1 MKIWSV
7 HTGTH
12 CACLQQC
19 IFHYPWKARPPQSEP
34 PSRSCTSFKHLV
46 VNRAVFFFHSAGFCT
61 DTEYAQHI
69 KAQFC
74 SRHATKTN
82 ALARREASSRKT
94 TKKKKLRKK
103 PKNFNHWI
111 VFKDQP
117 SNEWQNKYQLTVRL
131 HKVDTHLLTYCVP
144 PKKTTN
150 RNSCLPDAVKFWL
163 AKGNDTALDTVRR
176 RSSYLQRQSARWRK
190 V

>member
-117 SNEWQNKYQLTVRL
+117 SNDKTNTNSPSDFTKLTPTYSITVYHQKKQQIGILAFPMLSNFDWQRG
-131 HKVDTHLLTYCVP
+131 
-144 PKKTTN
+144 TT
-150 RNSCLPDAVKFWL
+150 RHSTQCDA
-163 AKGNDTALDTVRR
+163 AAHICNDNLRGDERV
-176 RSSYLQRQSARWRK
+176 
-190 V
+190 